1 MEKIGAGISC
11 VVGFFLSLFAF
22 VHFIESGS
30 VLGII
35 LMALSMLG
43 ALVGSYLILGGYFD
57 ER

>member
-30 VLGII
+30 VLGVI

-43 ALVGSYLILGGYFD
+43 AIVGSYLIWGGYFD
-57 ER
+57 D